1 MIITV
6 ACRLPQHS
14 LILGQAA
21 SSQTVWRRCARSV
34 ERVASKAR
42 APGALTRIQ
51 GGFGSTGVSGSRAF
65 SGWRGRAALTLS
77 INRTINLNAQVA
89 GRAGPLMLRQIHNTR

>member
-21 SSQTVWRRCARSV
+21 SSQTVRSRCARSV

-51 GGFGSTGVSGSRAF
+51 GGFGSAGVSGNRAF

-77 INRTINLNAQVA
+77 TNKTIKPQLRSQA
-89 GRAGPLMLRQIHNTR
+89 GQDL